1 MYIIIGIA
9 LLLIIVVV
17 LDCIRYKHTQSQ
29 RINDAEHTQRY
40 VTNKRNGYDN
50 GTLSNWNNNTSSII
64 PETKFKWGF

>member
-29 RINDAEHTQRY
+29 RINDAENTQRY

-50 GTLSNWNNNTSSII
+50 GTLSSWNNNGIVI
-64 PETKFKWGF
+64 KEEIK

>member
-40 VTNKRNGYDN
+40 VTNKRNGWDN
-50 GTLSNWNNNTSSII
+50 GTHKTIL
-64 PETKFKWGF
+64 ETELK

>member
-17 LDCIRYKHTQSQ
+17 LDCIRYKHSQSQ

-40 VTNKRNGYDN
+40 VTNKRNGYNN
-50 GTLSNWNNNTSSII
+50 GTKRL
-64 PETKFKWGF
+64 EV

>member
-40 VTNKRNGYDN
+40 IANKRNG
-50 GTLSNWNNNTSSII
+50 WNNNALSSIPNDSVLI
-64 PETKFKWGF
+64 KGKVR

>member
-29 RINDAEHTQRY
+29 HIIDAEHTQRY
-40 VTNKRNGYDN
+40 VTNKRNG
-50 GTLSNWNNNTSSII
+50 WNNNTSSII
-64 PETKFKWGF
+64 PETKFK

>member
-40 VTNKRNGYDN
+40 VTNKRNGHDN
-50 GTLSNWNNNTSSII
+50 GTKRL
-64 PETKFKWGF
+64 EV

>member
-17 LDCIRYKHTQSQ
+17 LDCIRYKHSQSQ

-40 VTNKRNGYDN
+40 VTNKRNGWDN
-50 GTLSNWNNNTSSII
+50 GNHKTIL
-64 PETKFKWGF
+64 ETELK